1 MTKIL
6 QIGNICNQFTWRDG
20 IPINMALIRMFE
32 AGPEGFIGGL
42 RAKNYM
48 TITGATT
55 PTTTR
60 DLNDLIIKDALFKT
74 GERKTTRYWLK
85 L

>member
-1 MTKIL
+1 ML
-6 QIGNICNQFTWRDG
+6 DRLRGQINQRQEQ
-20 IPINMALIRMFE
+20 ALIRMFD

-42 RAKNYM
+42 SAKNYM
-48 TITGATT
+48 TITRATT

-60 DLNDLIIKDALFKT
+60 DLNDLVAKDALIKT
-74 GERKTTRYWLK
+74 GERKSTRYWLK